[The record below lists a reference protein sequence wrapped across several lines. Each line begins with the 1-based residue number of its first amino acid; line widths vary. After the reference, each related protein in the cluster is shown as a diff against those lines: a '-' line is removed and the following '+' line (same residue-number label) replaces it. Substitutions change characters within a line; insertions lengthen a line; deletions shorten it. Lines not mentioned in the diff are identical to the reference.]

1 MNKLIPQPTKHGER
15 IQDQRGSY
23 FAMSALALLVLFGF
37 AALGV
42 EAARWYAVQ
51 GELAKSI
58 DGAAFAG
65 AANVNNPNIPDLN
78 LFVQQVAQANFADGL
93 LGTDT
98 AQFVV
103 TQDGL
108 GKITVNGSTNAINT
122 LAKGYNPAYDKTHVA
137 TAGSAKLRNAEIAM
151 VLDVSGSM
159 SGSPLSNLKDGAKQ
173 FVQNFSDQ
181 ESHSKFAMITFASG
195 VQKPFDLGHGYV
207 SPVETAING
216 LSAVGGT
223 NAEDGLAKAN
233 ALAWTDQSSLP
244 PNERGKQ
251 VVVFFSDGNPT
262 AFRGDFKYKGTTY
275 NAAVAMSTANVVYDW
290 MFDPDKQN
298 STMVT
303 DDMERTG
310 DGKPSG
316 STACPLKNDNK
327 DNVKW
332 LIFGDPTYG
341 LDYFPAT
348 AGMDPETCYM
358 TDPNPLY
365 AYATWVIKQ
374 KALDNAQAI
383 KDQGIEIYTI
393 GLGNV
398 DQNYLEQLSSGPEF
412 SYYTTDP
419 AELAGIFQQIANILK
434 LVLVS

>member
-1 MNKLIPQPTKHGER
+1 MMIPQPKRPLNT
-15 IQDQRGSY
+15 IQEQRGSY
-23 FAMSALALLVLFGF
+23 IAMSAIALLVMFGF

-78 LFVQQVAQANFADGL
+78 LFVEQVAQANFADGL

-103 TQDGL
+103 TPDGL
-108 GKITVNGSTNAINT
+108 GKITVSGSTNALNT

-159 SGSPLSNLKDGAKQ
+159 NGSPLTNLKDGSKQ
-173 FVQNFSDQ
+173 FVQNFADQ
-181 ESHSKFAMITFASG
+181 ENHSKFAMITFASG
-195 VQKPFDLGHGYV
+195 VEKPFDLDHGYV
-207 SPVETAING
+207 NPVENAING
-216 LSAVGGT
+216 LNATGGT
-223 NAEDGLAKAN
+223 NAEDGLAQAN
-233 ALAWTDQSSLP
+233 DLPWADQSALP

-262 AFRGDFKYKGTTY
+262 AFRGQFKWKNNDYDGV
-275 NAAVAMSTANVVYDW
+275 AAVSTANDVYGW
-290 MFDPDKQN
+290 MLDPDQQ
-298 STMVT
+298 SQTMVT
-303 DDMERTG
+303 SDMERTG
-310 DGKPSG
+310 DGKSSG
-316 STACPLKNDNK
+316 STACPSMGGNK

-332 LIFGDPTYG
+332 YIFEDPTYG
-341 LDYFPAT
+341 FANFAAT
-348 AGMDPETCYM
+348 AGLGPEDCYISHPDPLFDYHVWL
-358 TDPNPLY
+358 N
-365 AYATWVIKQ
+365 KQ
-374 KALDNAQAI
+374 MALDNAQVL
-383 KDQGIEIYTI
+383 KDRDIEIYTI

-398 DQNYLEQLSSGPEF
+398 DQAYLEQLSSGPEF

>member
-1 MNKLIPQPTKHGER
+1 MMIPQPKKPWNPIR
-15 IQDQRGSY
+15 NQRGSY
-23 FAMSALALLVLFGF
+23 FAMSAIVLLVMFGF

-42 EAARWYAVQ
+42 EAGRWYAVQ

-65 AANVNNPNIPDLN
+65 AKNVNNPNISDLN
-78 LFVQQVAQANFADGL
+78 LFVRQVAQANFDDGL

-98 AQFVV
+98 ASFLVA
-103 TQDGL
+103 QDGN

-159 SGSPLSNLKDGAKQ
+159 NGNPLTNLKDGSKQ

-181 ESHSKFAMITFASG
+181 ENHSKFAMITFASG

-207 SPVETAING
+207 SPVENALNG
-216 LSAVGGT
+216 LNATGAT
-223 NAEDGLAKAN
+223 NAEDGLAQAN
-233 ALAWTDQSSLP
+233 ALAWADQSALP

-262 AFRGDFKYKGTTY
+262 AFRGDFKWKGTTY
-275 NAAVAMSTANVVYDW
+275 DAAVATSTANDVYGW
-290 MFDPDKQN
+290 MFDPDDQ
-298 STMVT
+298 SDTMVT
-303 DDMERTG
+303 SDMERTG
-310 DGKPSG
+310 DGKSSG
-316 STACPLKNDNK
+316 STACPSMNGDK

-332 LIFGDPTYG
+332 LIFEDPMYG
-341 LDYFPAT
+341 LDNFAAT
-348 AGMDPETCYM
+348 TGMDPETCYM
-358 TDPNPLY
+358 SHPDPLY
-365 AYATWVIKQ
+365 DYATWVIKQ
-374 KALDNAQAI
+374 KALDNAQAL
-383 KDQGIEIYTI
+383 KDRDIEIYTI
-393 GLGNV
+393 GLGDV
-398 DQNYLEQLSSGPEF
+398 DQAYLEQLSSGAEF

>member
-1 MNKLIPQPTKHGER
+1 MMIPQPKKPWNPIR
-15 IQDQRGSY
+15 SQRGSY
-23 FAMSALALLVLFGF
+23 FAMSAIALLVMFGF

-51 GELAKSI
+51 GELSKSI

-65 AANVNNPNIPDLN
+65 AANVNNPNIADLN
-78 LFVQQVAQANFADGL
+78 LFVEQVAQANFADGL

-103 TQDGL
+103 TPDGL
-108 GKITVNGSTNAINT
+108 GKITVSGSTNALNT
-122 LAKGYNPAYDKTHVA
+122 LAKGYNPSYDKTHVA
-137 TAGSAKLRNAEIAM
+137 TAGSAKLRNAEIGL

-159 SGSPLSNLKDGAKQ
+159 AGSALTNLKDGSKQ

-181 ESHSKFAMITFASG
+181 ENHSKFALITFASG
-195 VQKPFDLGHGYV
+195 VQKPFDLDHGYV
-207 SPVETAING
+207 NPVESAING
-216 LSAVGGT
+216 LNAVGGT
-223 NAEDGLAKAN
+223 NAEDGLAQAN
-233 ALAWTDQSSLP
+233 TLPWTDQSALP

-262 AFRGDFKYKGTTY
+262 AFRGQFKYKNNNYEGV
-275 NAAVAMSTANVVYDW
+275 AAIAGNDVYGW
-290 MFDPDKQN
+290 MLDPYLQ
-298 STMVT
+298 SQTMVT

-310 DGKPSG
+310 DGKSSG
-316 STACPLKNDNK
+316 STACPSMGGNK

-332 LIFGDPTYG
+332 YIFEDPTYG
-341 LDYFPAT
+341 FANFAAT
-348 AGMDPETCYM
+348 AGLDPDDCYISHP
-358 TDPNPLY
+358 DPLFDYHVWLN
-365 AYATWVIKQ
+365 KQ
-374 KALDNAQAI
+374 MALDNAQVL
-383 KDQGIEIYTI
+383 KDRDIEIYTI

-398 DQNYLEQLSSGPEF
+398 DQAYLEQLSSGPEF

-419 AELAGIFQQIANILK
+419 SQLAGIFQQIANILK

>member
-1 MNKLIPQPTKHGER
+1 MMIPQPKR
-15 IQDQRGSY
+15 SWNPIRNQRGSY
-23 FAMSALALLVLFGF
+23 FAMSAIVLLVMFGF

-65 AANVNNPNIPDLN
+65 AANVNNPNIPDIN
-78 LFVQQVAQANFADGL
+78 LFVEQVAQANFADGL

-103 TQDGL
+103 TPDGL
-108 GKITVNGSTNAINT
+108 GKITVSGSTNALNT

-137 TAGSAKLRNAEIAM
+137 TAGSAKLRNAEIAL

-159 SGSPLSNLKDGAKQ
+159 SGNPLTNLKDGSKQ
-173 FVQNFSDQ
+173 FIQNFSDQ
-181 ESHSKFAMITFASG
+181 ENHSKFALITFASG
-195 VQKPFDLGHGYV
+195 VQKPFDLGHSYV
-207 SPVETAING
+207 NPVENAING
-216 LSAVGGT
+216 LGAVGGT
-223 NAEDGLAKAN
+223 NAEDGLAQAN
-233 ALAWTDQSSLP
+233 GLAWADQSALP

-262 AFRGDFKYKGTTY
+262 AFRGDFKFNGTTY
-275 NAAVAMSTANVVYDW
+275 DAVVATAGTDIW
-290 MFDPDKQN
+290 GGMQKHDEQFT
-298 STMVT
+298 TMVT
-303 DDMERTG
+303 NDMERTG
-310 DGKPSG
+310 DGKSPGNTSCG
-316 STACPLKNDNK
+316 WLDGRK

-332 LIFGDPTYG
+332 LIFDDPTYG
-341 LDYFPAT
+341 LDNFAAT
-348 AGMDPETCYM
+348 AGLDPETCYM
-358 TDPNPLY
+358 SHPDPLY
-365 AYATWVIKQ
+365 DYATWVIKQ

-383 KDQGIEIYTI
+383 KDRGVEIYTI

-398 DQNYLEQLSSGPEF
+398 DQTYLEQLSSGPEF